1 MSLIAASD
9 NFKVPE
15 MLRAALTQAVV
26 ARQYRGDIAEGIV
39 AGMMRFDNKDI
50 VHTLNDK
57 LLLDKGIEG
66 VISRMSSTEEYEEPP
81 DWTGDKS

>member
-26 ARQYRGDIAEGIV
+26 ARQYRGDTAEGIV
-39 AGMMRFDNKDI
+39 AGMMRFDI
-50 VHTLNDK
+50 VHALNDK

-66 VISRMSSTEEYEEPP
+66 VISRMSSTEEDEEPP